1 MRSFRV
7 SALVCDAAF
16 PKDIRPDSQSV
27 AEARPVSRPHC
38 ARRVRGRRA
47 LTPASEPR
55 LTIQLSGGCQ
65 ILVLRTGL
73 RPQVEPLLDADSPRL
88 STNDIAIY
96 RRLGR

>member
-1 MRSFRV
+1 V
-7 SALVCDAAF
+7 SG
-16 PKDIRPDSQSV
+16 
-27 AEARPVSRPHC
+27 PHC

-55 LTIQLSGGCQ
+55 LIIQLSGGCQ

-88 STNDIAIY
+88 SMSEVAIL
-96 RRLGR
+96 RQLAA